1 VHAAWRISVPNR
13 PAEQDP
19 LTGHASDS
27 AVQRTAEIRIL
38 ELAGE
43 HLSVGLVH
51 RVWSQAQ
58 TRLAAEPIFDC
69 DGYCPDP
76 LIYAEV
82 FGRQGALKGGQ
93 IHKVAQD
100 ILKLTGSAGSS
111 PPPAGLSWSSPTM
124 KPQRSC
130 GVADGWPRLPGR
142 GTWRPW

>member
-1 VHAAWRISVPNR
+1 MRADS
-13 PAEQDP
+13 PAEPDP

-27 AVQRTAEIRIL
+27 AAQRTSEIRIL

-58 TRLAAEPIFDC
+58 TRLPNGAKFDC

-82 FGRQGALKGGQ
+82 FGQQGALK
-93 IHKVAQD
+93 
-100 ILKLTGSAGSS
+100 AGRSTRSLRTSS
-111 PPPAGLSWSSPTM
+111 S
-124 KPQRSC
+124 
-130 GVADGWPRLPGR
+130 
-142 GTWRPW
+142 

>member
-1 VHAAWRISVPNR
+1 MRADS
-13 PAEQDP
+13 PAEPDP
-19 LTGHASDS
+19 LTGHANDS
-27 AVQRTAEIRIL
+27 AVQLTAEIRIL

-43 HLSVGLVH
+43 HLSVRLVH

-58 TRLAAEPIFDC
+58 TRLPNGAKFDC

-82 FGRQGALKGGQ
+82 FGRQVALKCGQ

-100 ILKLTGSAGSS
+100 ILKMITVRRFVA
-111 PPPAGLSWSSPTM
+111 PPAGLSWSSPTM
-124 KPQRSC
+124 KPERSC

-142 GTWRPW
+142 GTWRPL